1 MAAGKKSVIFYFSFL
16 LLTLSASLASAAEDW
31 KVVKC
36 EHFLVYYL
44 DDAAFAEKTAEKA
57 EKYYTSIADDL
68 GYARYDQFWQWEN
81 RVKIYIYRTSE
92 DFKIAAGI
100 DKTWVG
106 GMAHYGKKEIISYQW
121 SEGFLESLL
130 PHELTHLIFRDF
142 VGVKGSIPLW
152 LDEGV
157 AMREEVARR
166 KKAELFVRSLVR
178 ERATI
183 PIADLTRMDIR
194 IEKDAKIAWK
204 FYAEAVTLVGYLI
217 ERYGGSRLPS
227 FYRELRDGKN
237 MDEALSFVYT
247 GQIQDMNDLEKQ
259 WKEYYGR

>member
-1 MAAGKKSVIFYFSFL
+1 MNFGFTFFL
-16 LLTLSASLASAAEDW
+16 LTFNFLPSAAAEDW

-44 DDAAFAEKTAEKA
+44 DDAAFAEETSRKA
-57 EKYYTSIADDL
+57 EKYYASIADDL

-81 RVKIYIYRTSE
+81 RVRIYIYRTAA
-92 DFKIAAGI
+92 DFKKAAGI
-100 DKTWVG
+100 DKEWVG

-142 VGVKGSIPLW
+142 VGVKEGIPLW

-157 AMREEVARR
+157 AMREEETRR
-166 KKAELFVRSLVR
+166 KEAELFVRGLIR

-183 PIADLTRMDIR
+183 PVAELTRLDIR
-194 IEKDAKIAWK
+194 IEEDAKIAWK
-204 FYAEAVTLVGYLI
+204 FYAQAVTLVGYLI
-217 ERYGGSRLPS
+217 ERYGGSKLS
-227 FYRELRDGKN
+227 FFYRELRDGKN

-247 GQIQDMNDLEKQ
+247 GQIQDMNDLEGQ
-259 WKEYYGR
+259 WKEYYGGEA